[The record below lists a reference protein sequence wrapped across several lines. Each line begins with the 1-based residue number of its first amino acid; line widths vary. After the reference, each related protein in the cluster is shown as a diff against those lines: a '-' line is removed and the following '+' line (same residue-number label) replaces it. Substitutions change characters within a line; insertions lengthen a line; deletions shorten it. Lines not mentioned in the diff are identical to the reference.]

1 MSQQYPGQGPYPGS
15 HPQNV
20 GQFHGGPP
28 PAAPPKYRTLGRL
41 ARVAVALMAGTV
53 LVSIIQTI
61 LMWLSYDDVKRLV
74 YGLLSEDEIDTG
86 AEAVVGAG
94 PLLDGLGYLFAAA
107 GIVVVI
113 WLWQARENS
122 EILKPPFATTYQGYD
137 AGSSAHR
144 HSTGWTVGGWLC
156 PVVQFWYPLQVVG
169 DVIRASEPPNQ
180 PGIARS
186 GRIRSLLFGWWAAW
200 VAFCVVAVGS
210 GLFAGIS
217 FITWFIRLV
226 NRADE
231 ANLTGDYVDIYDLQD
246 YLVRLALGINI
257 AFTVGTVLL
266 IIAGAT
272 FSLLL
277 LQVSTWHD
285 ERAPQSGVP
294 LGPTLPYNSPSYL
307 PPVDRTPQYA
317 PRPPQTNPYHQGP
330 YQAPPAQQPRP
341 GGPYGPGGY
350 GGTTGSSPN
359 GPGPTH
365 PQDTSPP
372 TPRADPPRSPWPT
385 REGGPPEYPSGSR

>member
-1 MSQQYPGQGPYPGS
+1 
-15 HPQNV
+15 
-20 GQFHGGPP
+20 
-28 PAAPPKYRTLGRL
+28 
-41 ARVAVALMAGTV
+41 
-53 LVSIIQTI
+53 
-61 LMWLSYDDVKRLV
+61 
-74 YGLLSEDEIDTG
+74 
-86 AEAVVGAG
+86 
-94 PLLDGLGYLFAAA
+94 
-107 GIVVVI
+107 
-113 WLWQARENS
+113 
-122 EILKPPFATTYQGYD
+122 
-137 AGSSAHR
+137 
-144 HSTGWTVGGWLC
+144 
-156 PVVQFWYPLQVVG
+156 
-169 DVIRASEPPNQ
+169 
-180 PGIARS
+180 
-186 GRIRSLLFGWWAAW
+186 
-200 VAFCVVAVGS
+200 VAVGS

-246 YLVRLALGINI
+246 YLVRLALGVNI

-266 IIAGAT
+266 IVAGAT

-285 ERAPQSGVP
+285 SRAPQSGVP

-317 PRPPQTNPYHQGP
+317 PRPPQANPYHQGP
-330 YQAPPAQQPRP
+330 YQAPPAQAPRP

-359 GPGPTH
+359 GPGPIR

-372 TPRADPPRSPWPT
+372 APRADAPRSPWPT
-385 REGGPPEYPSGSR
+385 REGGPPDYPAGSR